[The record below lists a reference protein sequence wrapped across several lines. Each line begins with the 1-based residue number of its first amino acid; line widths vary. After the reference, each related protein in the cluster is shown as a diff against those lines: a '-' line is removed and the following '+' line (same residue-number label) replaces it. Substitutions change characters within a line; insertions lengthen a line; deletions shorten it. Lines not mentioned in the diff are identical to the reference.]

1 MRSSNHTPLRSLCI
15 LAVLMI
21 QALCMG
27 SMDSCRCTTAHPHCT
42 TAHADAHHHHHA
54 CNESCPAGHT
64 ACAGGDCCHHS
75 GDCDFFPAK
84 NPVSISQASNV
95 TAPLFVPVGII
106 LLPKF
111 ILETDRRREALLSL
125 RQFAEKQIKPLSLAL
140 ARSTVL
146 IV

>member
-1 MRSSNHTPLRSLCI
+1 MRPSNHTPLRSLCI

-27 SMDSCRCTTAHPHCT
+27 SVDSCRCTTAHLQCAA
-42 TAHADAHHHHHA
+42 AHADAHHHHHTRD
-54 CNESCPAGHT
+54 ESCPAGHT
-64 ACAGGDCCHHS
+64 ACAGEDCCHHS
-75 GDCDFFPAK
+75 SDCEFPAK
-84 NPVSISQASNV
+84 PPVSLSQSSTV
-95 TAPLFVPVGII
+95 TAPLFVPVGVL

-125 RQFAEKQIKPLSLAL
+125 SKFPEKRFKPLSFAV